1 MKILEEDFSGS
12 EVYKSDMEIALE
24 MVDIEEKV
32 EYKVERK
39 SGSEGLMNDMLQIRS
54 RLEQKQWP

>member
-1 MKILEEDFSGS
+1 
-12 EVYKSDMEIALE
+12 MEIALA
-24 MVDIEEKV
+24 MVEVEEKV

-39 SGSEGLMNDMLQIRS
+39 NGSEGLMNDMLQIRS